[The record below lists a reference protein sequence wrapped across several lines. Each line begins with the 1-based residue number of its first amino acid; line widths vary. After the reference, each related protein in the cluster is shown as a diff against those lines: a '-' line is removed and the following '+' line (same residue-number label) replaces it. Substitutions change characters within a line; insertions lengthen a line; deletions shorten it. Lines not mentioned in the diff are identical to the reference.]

1 MANSRGF
8 KFPELPPPKRKPTEP
23 LASEPLARRRL
34 VAPQDT
40 QPDWDHSVV
49 DDEGGRFFGDGL
61 TTEQREVLTFVEQVD
76 PQREAEAGDLH
87 PHAGSTAPSSTAI
100 DATFLRRLLLQLEKA
115 ITKNQELRVKYPDT
129 PARFM
134 ESEIALDQILYQFVD
149 LAQAPQCY
157 PDVVQLGIIPSL
169 LSLLPH
175 ENTDIAGR
183 IVQILNEW
191 TDEDVPANAAM
202 EGLGNPDDDD
212 SSVDALIQR
221 QERSLQFTEHVRALV
236 RAIVEHQ
243 GLDLFVQNL
252 VRLNPTNAED
262 QQTAFATLGFIEN
275 ITTLDPQ
282 YAEVVVQRTKLVSWL
297 LNQIQ
302 ARPFNSN
309 VQYASEIL
317 VILLQTSRRNRLR
330 LGHLG
335 GVDSLLQQLAQYR
348 RQDPITDEEL
358 EYMENLFDALCSA
371 LTEPELK
378 LLFLQSEGVE
388 LMTIML
394 RERRV
399 SRSRALKVLNYAVSS
414 NQPISRMMVER
425 LLDASGLVP
434 VLNVLMK
441 KGLGKFKK
449 TYKTFSESEE
459 EEHTVC
465 IVAALLKHTD
475 PASVSRWRIM
485 RKFLDHDCERVD
497 RLVELHLNYT
507 QRLRPVDEAITQE
520 RAELQA
526 NDTYDED
533 TEDNFYLRRMSSGLF
548 TLQTVDTILVYLGTE
563 DALITAH
570 IERLLKRQGK
580 TLDEVRANVQGKR
593 VPFSK
598 AN

>member
-1 MANSRGF
+1 A
-8 KFPELPPPKRKPTEP
+8 
-23 LASEPLARRRL
+23 
-34 VAPQDT
+34 
-40 QPDWDHSVV
+40 
-49 DDEGGRFFGDGL
+49 DGH
-61 TTEQREVLTFVEQVD
+61 R
-76 PQREAEAGDLH
+76 
-87 PHAGSTAPSSTAI
+87 PHTGSTALPSAGI

-129 PARFM
+129 PTRFM

-169 LSLLPH
+169 LSLLSH

-183 IVQILNEW
+183 VVQILNEW

-202 EGLGNPDDDD
+202 EEQGSSEDDH
-212 SSVDALIQR
+212 SVDAVIQR
-221 QERSLQFTEHVRALV
+221 QERALQLTEHVRALV
-236 RAIVEHQ
+236 ATIVEHQ

-252 VRLNPTNAED
+252 ARLNSTNAED
-262 QQTAFATLGFIEN
+262 QQTVFATLGFIEN

-282 YAEVVVQRTKLVSWL
+282 YAEVVVQRTKIVPWL
-297 LNQIQ
+297 LNQLQ

-330 LGHLG
+330 LGHIG
-335 GVDSLLQQLAQYR
+335 GVDNLLQQLAKYR
-348 RQDPITDEEL
+348 RQDPATDEEL
-358 EYMENLFDALCSA
+358 EYMENLFDTLCSV

-388 LMTIML
+388 LMVIML

-414 NQPISRMMVER
+414 NQPISRMIVDR
-425 LLDASGLVP
+425 LLEASGLVP

-449 TYKTFSESEE
+449 AYKTFSESEE

-475 PASVSRWRIM
+475 PASASRWRIM

-497 RLVELHLNYT
+497 RLVELHMDYT
-507 QRLRPVDEAITQE
+507 QKLRPIDQAIAQE
-520 RAELQA
+520 RAELKA
-526 NDTYDED
+526 SDTYDDGMEED
-533 TEDNFYLRRMSSGLF
+533 FYLRRMSSGLF
-548 TLQTVDTILVYLGTE
+548 TLQTVDTVLVYLGAE
-563 DALITAH
+563 DTAIKTH
-570 IERLLKRQGK
+570 AERLLKRQGK
-580 TLDEVRANVQGKR
+580 ALDEVRTNVQEYIANLGDEEAAEEI
-593 VPFSK
+593 K
-598 AN
+598 AVSQSPASDPESAPHITNQTPNRQKQTLKQLLSVF